1 MKTLLSSLWFGTY
14 AGFREMRV
22 QPLRSALS
30 MTGVGLAIAA
40 VTAIF
45 SINGGLQAVVKDA
58 ANSMGGPGRMMI
70 RSQDAAN
77 AQEAFQF
84 SRSPGLRPVDG
95 PRLQAIHT
103 GELKAM
109 NSWGTWAQ
117 GSCGGSALRVYLN
130 GVDADYLDQILQV
143 NVTQGRTF
151 QAEEFLRGDPVAM
164 IGWTLAEELESRLKA
179 HGKPLVGS
187 SILMNGV
194 NYRIIGSFRME
205 KGMSWRY
212 ASAALVPWHTAERF
226 HIGSTTTT
234 SGIQLQAS
242 SPDSID
248 DLVARVTVSMKGL
261 HRGAEDFTF
270 QLFNFIKEFS
280 SMITN
285 ITILFTFVAALSLGV
300 GALGILNVML
310 ASLSD
315 RVREVGV
322 QKALGAKPL
331 EIGIQFLAESVT
343 LSLIG
348 GLIGLGLGAFPV
360 LIGDTIYAALHF
372 RPILD
377 LSVALKAL
385 GITVTVGVIA
395 GLFPAWKAMR
405 LDPIEAL
412 RYE

>member
-1 MKTLLSSLWFGTY
+1 MKSLLSSLWFGTF
-14 AGFREMRV
+14 AGLREMRV
-22 QPLRSALS
+22 QPLRSTLS

-58 ANSMGGPGRMMI
+58 ANSMGGPGRFMV
-70 RSQDAAN
+70 RSQEAAN
-77 AQEAFQF
+77 AQESFQF
-84 SRSPGLRPVDG
+84 ARSPGLRPVDG
-95 PRLQAIHT
+95 PRLQALHE

-117 GSCGGSALRVYLN
+117 GSCGGNTLRVYLN
-130 GVDADYLDQILQV
+130 GIDADYLDQILQV
-143 NVTQGRTF
+143 TVTQGRTF
-151 QAEEFLRGDPVAM
+151 EPEEFLRGDPVALV
-164 IGWTLAEELESRLKA
+164 GWTLAEELEGRLSS

-187 SILMNGV
+187 TLTMNGV
-194 NYRIIGSFRME
+194 RYRIIGSFFME

-212 ASAALVPWHTAERF
+212 ASAALIPWHTAERF
-226 HIGSTTTT
+226 HIGPSTTTG
-234 SGIQLQAS
+234 GIQLQAS

-248 DLVARVTVSMKGL
+248 DLVTRVTASMKGL

-280 SMITN
+280 GMITN
-285 ITILFTFVAALSLGV
+285 ITLLFSFVAALTLGV

-310 ASLSD
+310 ASLAD

-343 LSLIG
+343 LSLVG
-348 GLIGLGLGAFPV
+348 GLLGLALGSFPV
-360 LIGDTIYAALHF
+360 LIGDTIFSALHF

-377 LSVALKAL
+377 FSVAFKAL
-385 GITVTVGVIA
+385 GITVLVGVVA

>member
-1 MKTLLSSLWFGTY
+1 MKKLLSSLWFGTW
-14 AGFREMRV
+14 AGLREMRV

-40 VTAIF
+40 VTAIL
-45 SINGGLQAVVKDA
+45 SINGGLKAVVKEA
-58 ANSMGGPGRMMI
+58 AASMGGPGRLMI
-70 RSQDAAN
+70 RSQEAATP
-77 AQEAFQF
+77 QEAFQF
-84 SRSPGLRPVDG
+84 ARSPGLRPVDG
-95 PRLQAIHT
+95 PRLQTLHE
-103 GELKAM
+103 GELEAM

-117 GSCGGSALRVYLN
+117 ASSGGAPLRVYLN
-130 GVDADYLDQILQV
+130 GIDARYLERILQV
-143 NVTQGRTF
+143 TVTGGRTF
-151 QAEEFLRGDPVAM
+151 LDEEFLRGDPVTM
-164 IGWTLAEELESRLKA
+164 VGWTLAQELETRLA
-179 HGKPLVGS
+179 THGKPLIGS

-194 NYRIIGSFRME
+194 SYRIVGSFRME

-212 ASAALVPWHTAERF
+212 AGAALIPWRTAERF
-226 HIGSTTTT
+226 HIGSATTT
-234 SGIQLQAS
+234 SGIQLQAG

-270 QLFNFIKEFS
+270 QLFSFLKEFS

-285 ITILFTFVAALSLGV
+285 ITLLFTFVAALSLGV

-310 ASLSD
+310 ASLAD

-343 LSLIG
+343 LSLVG
-348 GLIGLGLGAFPV
+348 GLIGLGLGSFPV

-372 RPILD
+372 RPVLD
-377 LSVALKAL
+377 LSVALQAL
-385 GITVTVGVIA
+385 AVTVAVGVLA

>member
-1 MKTLLSSLWFGTY
+1 MKQFLSSLWFGTF
-14 AGFREMRV
+14 AGLREMRI

-45 SINGGLQAVVKDA
+45 SINGGLQEVVRDA
-58 ANSMGGPGRMMI
+58 ANSMGGPGRFAV

-84 SRSPGLRPVDG
+84 SRSPGLRPMDG
-95 PRLQAIHT
+95 PRLATAHS

-109 NSWGTWAQ
+109 NSYSTWAQ
-117 GSCGGSALRVYLN
+117 GSCGGKVMRTYLF
-130 GVDADYLDQILQV
+130 GADQDYLDQVMQV
-143 NVTQGRTF
+143 TITEGRTIDT
-151 QAEEFLRGDPVAM
+151 AEFLRGDPVAI
-164 IGWTLAEELESRLKA
+164 IGWTLADELKTQLEA
-179 HGKPLVGS
+179 HGRPFLGS
-187 SILMNGV
+187 SLLLNGV
-194 NYRIIGSFRME
+194 RYKIIGSFSME

-212 ASAALVPWHTAERF
+212 ASAAVVPYHAMERF
-226 HIGSTTTT
+226 HIGPATKTGS
-234 SGIQLQAS
+234 IQLQAS
-242 SPDSID
+242 APDSID
-248 DLVARVTVSMKGL
+248 ALVTRVTASMKWL

-270 QLFNFIKEFS
+270 QLFNFIQEFS

-285 ITILFTFVAALSLGV
+285 ITLLFSFVAALSLGV

-343 LSLIG
+343 LSLVG
-348 GLIGLGLGAFPV
+348 GLIGLAIGSFPV
-360 LIGDTIYAALHF
+360 LIGDTIYQALHF
-372 RPILD
+372 RPVLD
-377 LSVALKAL
+377 VSIAFKALSVTVAV
-385 GITVTVGVIA
+385 GIVS